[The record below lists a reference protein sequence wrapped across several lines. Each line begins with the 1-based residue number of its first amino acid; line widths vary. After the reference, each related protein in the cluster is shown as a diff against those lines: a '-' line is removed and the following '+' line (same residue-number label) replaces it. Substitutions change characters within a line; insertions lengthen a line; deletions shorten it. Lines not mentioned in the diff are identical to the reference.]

1 MRKHLVMTLV
11 GPDHVGIV
19 DRVTKKILEFHGN
32 IEESRMA
39 RLGGDFSMLL
49 LISVTK
55 DKRGSLIEALDKL
68 QDENFQVFIRETEGD
83 TATKYSGWLPY
94 RVLISGADNEAI
106 INSISYHLAASG
118 INVESA
124 ETNTAAAPMSGTLL
138 FTMTAI
144 VLVPPTL
151 TYHSWREPLDEAG
164 DRMNVSIEVSP
175 YTG

>member
-1 MRKHLVMTLV
+1 MHKHLVMTLV
-11 GPDHVGIV
+11 GPDHIGIV

-39 RLGGDFSMLL
+39 RLGGEFSMLL
-49 LISVTK
+49 LISVTEG
-55 DKRGSLIEALDKL
+55 KREALIEALNKL
-68 QDENFQVFIRETEGD
+68 QDENFQVFLRETESD

-94 RVLISGADNEAI
+94 RVVVSGADNEGI
-106 INSISYHLAASG
+106 INSISHHLAKSG
-118 INVESA
+118 INLESA
-124 ETNTAAAPMSGTLL
+124 ETNSAAAPMSGTLL
-138 FTMTAI
+138 FSMTAI

-151 TYHSWREPLDEAG
+151 SYHSWREPLDDVG

>member
-11 GPDHVGIV
+11 GPDHIGIV

-32 IEESRMA
+32 VEESRMA
-39 RLGGDFSMLL
+39 RLGGEFSMLL
-49 LISVTK
+49 LISVTEG
-55 DKRGSLIEALDKL
+55 KREALIEALNKL
-68 QDENFQVFIRETEGD
+68 QDENFQVFIRETESK

-94 RVLISGADNEAI
+94 RVVVSGADNEGI
-106 INSISYHLAASG
+106 INSISHHLAESG

-124 ETNTAAAPMSGTLL
+124 ETNTAAAPMTGTLL
-138 FTMTAI
+138 FSMTAI

-151 TYHSWREPLDEAG
+151 SYHGWREPLDEVG

-175 YTG
+175 YAG

>member
-11 GPDHVGIV
+11 GPDHIGIV

-32 IEESRMA
+32 VEESRMA
-39 RLGGDFSMLL
+39 RLGGEFSMLL
-49 LISVTK
+49 LISVTE
-55 DKRGSLIEALDKL
+55 DKREALIEALNKL
-68 QDENFQVFIRETEGD
+68 QDENFQIFLRETESD

-94 RVLISGADNEAI
+94 RVVISGADNEGI
-106 INSISYHLAASG
+106 INSISHHLAESG
-118 INVESA
+118 INLESA

-138 FTMTAI
+138 FSMTAI

-151 TYHSWREPLDEAG
+151 SYHGWREPLDEVG

>member
-19 DRVTKKILEFHGN
+19 DKVTKKILEFHGN

-39 RLGGDFSMLL
+39 RLGGEFSMLL
-49 LISVTK
+49 LISITEENR
-55 DKRGSLIEALDKL
+55 DNLTAALNAL
-68 QDENFQVFIRETEGD
+68 QDENFQVFIRETKSD
-83 TATKYSGWLPY
+83 AATKYSGWLPY
-94 RVLISGADNEAI
+94 RVIISGADNEGI
-106 INSISYHLAASG
+106 INSISHHLAASG

-144 VLVPPTL
+144 ILTPPSL
-151 TYHSWREPLDEAG
+151 TYNKWREPLEEIG

-175 YTG
+175 YRG

>member
-1 MRKHLVMTLV
+1 MRKHLVMTLI

-49 LISVTK
+49 LISVIENKKKALTK
-55 DKRGSLIEALDKL
+55 ALIQLDDK
-68 QDENFQVFIRETEGD
+68 NFQVFIRETESD

-94 RVLISGADNEAI
+94 RVVISGADNEGI
-106 INSISYHLAASG
+106 INSISHHLAASG

-124 ETNTAAAPMSGTLL
+124 ETNTTAAPMSGTLL

-151 TYHSWREPLDEAG
+151 TYHSWREPLDEVG
-164 DRMNVSIEVSP
+164 DKMNVSIEVSP